1 MSSKTDRWTVVVD
14 DNLVNIAIGPED
26 GYYAGSHITLI
37 LPHIRGVGPIFESG
51 RHGDGLAF
59 SVFTHDSKNPICVYG
74 AQFTFDE
81 AHGKLIRA
89 TLASVRHEL
98 LAAIN
103 KYYHRPYCGE
113 QLSLL

>member
-1 MSSKTDRWTVVVD
+1 MSNKADHWAVVVD
-14 DNLVNIAIGPED
+14 DNLVNIDIGPDD

-37 LPHIRGVGPIFESG
+37 LPHIRGVGQIFASG
-51 RHGDGLAF
+51 HHGDGLAF
-59 SVFTHDSKNPICVYG
+59 SVFTHDSKNPIYVYG
-74 AQFTFDE
+74 AQFAFDDE
-81 AHGKLIRA
+81 HTKLIRA

-103 KYYHRPYCGE
+103 KHYHRPYCGE